1 MRTIIYVDGF
11 NLYYR
16 ALANTP
22 YKWLDLKKLLSGLL
36 KDENEIVAIKYFT
49 ATVSGRAD
57 PGQPRR
63 QRIYLN
69 ALLTTPEISIHKGK
83 FLVSK
88 KWSRIAAPI
97 EKAFRPVPDIL
108 SLIPEPELVRII
120 KTEEKGSD
128 VNLASH
134 LLNDAWDDNFDV
146 AAVVSNDTDLLE
158 PIRMVVREHDKPV
171 GLICPTNKPAKSL
184 CDVASFIR
192 HITAARLNKAQF
204 PDKIPATDIEK
215 PEEW

>member
-16 ALANTP
+16 ALKNTP
-22 YKWLDLKKLLSGLL
+22 YKWLNLRALFSEMLKS
-36 KDENEIVAIKYFT
+36 ENEIVAIKYFT
-49 ATVSGRAD
+49 ANVSGRDD
-57 PGQPRR
+57 PEQPRR
-63 QRIYLN
+63 QHIYLN
-69 ALLTTPEISIHKGK
+69 ALKTIPEITIYKGR
-83 FLVSK
+83 FLVTK
-88 KWSRIAAPI
+88 KWSRIAPPI
-97 EKAFRPVPDIL
+97 EKACKPKPEAMPL
-108 SLIPEPELVRII
+108 TPEPELVRII

-146 AAVVSNDTDLLE
+146 ATVVSNDTDLLE
-158 PIRMVVREHDKPV
+158 PIRMVVHEHGKPV

-184 CDVASFIR
+184 CDTASFIR
-192 HITAARLNKAQF
+192 HITPARLKKAQF
-204 PDKIPATDIEK
+204 PEKIPGTGIEK